1 MRRLKGVAMSD
12 NLTPASV
19 PEDLKQYLKIPAA
32 DTSKDD
38 LLLLLLESC
47 TLAAERY
54 IGRYIIERTISEE
67 PHDFYK
73 AKSKYLQLQHYPV
86 REVSCV
92 MQNGENMDLS
102 LIKTDSHNGL
112 LKNSAFWRGVVLVSY
127 TAGLAQDYTG
137 LPKNIRLALF
147 QWIAV
152 LLAEQESD
160 GIKSETLG
168 DYSVSYY
175 DSRQIPQSCA
185 LLLETYRKFDI

>member
-1 MRRLKGVAMSD
+1 MSD
-12 NLTPASV
+12 NLTPVSV
-19 PEDLKQYLKIPAA
+19 PEDLKKYLRIPIA

-38 LLLLLLESC
+38 LLILLLESC
-47 TLAAERY
+47 TMAAERY
-54 IGRYIIERTISEE
+54 IGRYIIERDISEE

-73 AKSKYLQLQHYPV
+73 AKSKYLQLEHYPV
-86 REVSCV
+86 REVSAV
-92 MQNGENMDLS
+92 MQNGENIDLS
-102 LIKTDSHNGL
+102 LIKTDTHNGL
-112 LKNSAFWRGVVLVSY
+112 LKNSVAWHGVVLVSY

-152 LLAEQESD
+152 LLREQESG

-175 DSRQIPQSCA
+175 DSSQIPPTCA
-185 LLLETYRKFDI
+185 LLLESYRKIDI